1 MFSVLILLQICFRQQ
16 ISSVTRIVAQK
27 QLLFWIIIRGNLKSI
42 SQPFPAAVRGNMC
55 TPGVSESV
63 GMQMHVESELLL
75 GFKM

>member
-1 MFSVLILLQICFRQQ
+1 
-16 ISSVTRIVAQK
+16 
-27 QLLFWIIIRGNLKSI
+27 
-42 SQPFPAAVRGNMC
+42 VRGNMC